1 MGQFAQAGRR
11 RASIV
16 ARSSRAPGACTRWIA
31 YCARHWRGELAL
43 LQAVAINGLVVA
55 VLTLSAASALGWSVD
70 AIVEPTA
77 VALGLTAVWAAI
89 ALITLWQVVGVVRAA
104 DRHARA
110 GRGRVLFVGALG
122 ATLLVVTVAVGVFIR
137 AGLPQIVEA
146 SQFALGKDPI
156 GDVAV
161 RVDADGGVLEIEGP
175 IVFGVTARVRDALR
189 DNRAVTMVRLTSPG
203 GRVVEAR
210 ELRDVLR
217 SQGVTTIAA
226 GNCASACIV
235 AFMAGDSRLLG
246 PRGTLGF
253 HRYRSP
259 DDKEAEISMAID
271 RRELTA
277 RGVPVWFIDRAFA
290 TPASEMWRP
299 TVTELTIANIV
310 TGELDAEGK
319 RRPTLDVRAAVEAQL
334 TGTAI
339 FMAVKSVAPVQ
350 YELIVDSL
358 EQALRRG
365 VPLHDVGLRARPLI
379 AQIVARYLP
388 AASDDAV
395 VRATAV
401 SIDALH
407 ALQSESPA
415 ACLDFIRP
423 GRTNGSV
430 PALPRELSQRESAAL
445 AAIVETGAHHEP
457 TSADTDEDDLHAV
470 VGEVRAQFG
479 DGANV
484 LGRLDSPDIDPAVAC
499 RVVAALYEGALD
511 LPAPRNAQLLRRLLA
526 DY

>member
-1 MGQFAQAGRR
+1 MGQFAQTGHP
-11 RASIV
+11 RAPLDAARSPRAV
-16 ARSSRAPGACTRWIA
+16 ARGIA

-43 LQAVAINGLVVA
+43 LQAFAINGLAVA

-70 AIVEPTA
+70 TIVEPTA

-110 GRGRVLFVGALG
+110 GRGRLAFGGTLG
-122 ATLLVVTVAVGVFIR
+122 ATLLAVTVAVGVFIR

-161 RVDADGGVLEIEGP
+161 RVNAEGNGLEIEGP
-175 IVFGVTARVRDALR
+175 IVFGVTERVRDALR
-189 DNRAVTMVRLTSPG
+189 DYPAIATVKLTSPG

-210 ELRDVLR
+210 ELRDLLR
-217 SQGVTTIAA
+217 AHGVTTVAA
-226 GNCASACIV
+226 GNCASACVV
-235 AFMAGDSRLLG
+235 AFMAGNSRLLG

-259 DDKEAEISMAID
+259 GHDNEAEISMSID

-277 RGVPVWFIDRAFA
+277 RGVPVWFIDRAYS
-290 TPASEMWRP
+290 TPYSEMWRP
-299 TVTELTIANIV
+299 TVTELAVANIV
-310 TGELDAEGK
+310 TGEIDAAGR
-319 RRPTLDVRAAVEAQL
+319 RRPALDVRAAVEAQL
-334 TGTAI
+334 TGSAV
-339 FMAVKSVAPVQ
+339 FMAVKSVEPAQ
-350 YELIVDSL
+350 YEALVDAL

-365 VPLHDVGLRARPLI
+365 TPLQDVASRARPLI
-379 AQIVARYLP
+379 APIVARYLP
-388 AASDDAV
+388 AASDDAIM
-395 VRATAV
+395 RATAV

-407 ALQSESPA
+407 ALQSQSPA
-415 ACLDFIRP
+415 ACLDFLRP
-423 GRTNGSV
+423 GRPNGGS
-430 PALPRELSQRESAAL
+430 PALPRELRQRESVAL
-445 AAIVETGAHHEP
+445 AAIVETGAQGEP
-457 TSADTDEDDLHAV
+457 AIAGADEQDLQTV

-484 LGRLDSPDIDPAVAC
+484 LGRLDLADVDPAVAC
-499 RVVAALYEGALD
+499 RVVTALYEGALD

-526 DY
+526 GN